1 MDNSPYRTPGRQSP
15 RQRPPNVAG
24 LAVAFLFV
32 LVLLI
37 AAYKR

>member
-1 MDNSPYRTPGRQSP
+1 VGCDDAPFAASRTP
-15 RQRPPNVAG
+15 VAG